1 MTAEAPISLQANDFQ
16 LFDIP
21 EQFKVDSALISQ
33 RWKAL
38 QAQTHPDN
46 FVAADAATKR
56 LAMQWSVRVN
66 EAYQRL
72 RLPISRGAYLSEL
85 RGAPINAED
94 NTAMHAAFLMQQ
106 MAWREALDDAQGD
119 LSELED
125 LADQTR
131 TVKGEWLSIAE
142 QAFDRD
148 GDTAVAVG
156 AIRAIMF
163 IERFSKDVN
172 QQIDAL
178 TDATNP

>member
-94 NTAMHAAFLMQQ
+94 NTAMPAAFLMQQ

-131 TVKGEWLSIAE
+131 TLKGEWLSIAE

-156 AIRAIMF
+156 GYSRPH
-163 IERFSKDVN
+163 VY
-172 QQIDAL
+172 
-178 TDATNP
+178 